1 MDDVVVDSDELL
13 RRIQRARAWAA
24 REEERWRNRSEE
36 SRNDDVDGAS
46 EAQVR
51 ATAYSAVRQVLDE
64 VIEPGSHDV
73 FT

>member
-24 REEERWRNRSEE
+24 REEERWRDRSEKPQ
-36 SRNDDVDGAS
+36 SDDVGGGT
-46 EAQVR
+46 EAHVN
-51 ATAYSAVRQVLDE
+51 AVAYSAVRQVLDE

-73 FT
+73 F